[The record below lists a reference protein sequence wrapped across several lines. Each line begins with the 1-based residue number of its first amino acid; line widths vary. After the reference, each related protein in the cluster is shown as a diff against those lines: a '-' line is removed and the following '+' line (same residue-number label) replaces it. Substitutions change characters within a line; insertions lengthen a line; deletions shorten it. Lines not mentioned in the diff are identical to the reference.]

1 MADFLM
7 PSLGADMDS
16 GTIIEWLVAPGD
28 EVHRGDIVAV
38 VDTAKAAIEVECF
51 TSGTVEEIL
60 VPPGTSVAVGTPLA
74 RIGSAE
80 PETEPERPVAPVPE
94 PPVPAVPA
102 QRAEH
107 PRKAAIDLA
116 SPPARAF
123 AAQVGVELGTV
134 RGTGRGGRITHA
146 DVERARP
153 KRLTAKIGDRR
164 LTISPYARRLARER
178 GIDLGSLTPSAP
190 DGALHARD
198 IPAVT
203 APSTTPVT
211 EAPRH
216 TADPAALRQA
226 IAALMARSK
235 REIPHYYLSATID
248 LKAATDWLREHNLKV
263 PVPERIV
270 PAALLLKATALAAV
284 KVPEVNG
291 HWIDGAFRPS
301 AEVHLG
307 VAVALRG
314 GGLVAPAIADADQLS
329 LPETMQR
336 LRDLVSRTR
345 SGSLR
350 SRELTTAT
358 LTVTDLGDN
367 GVESVHGVIHPPQVA
382 LAGFG
387 AITRR
392 PCAVDDL
399 IGVRPLVTA
408 TLAGDHRATDGA
420 TGARFLK
427 IVTALLQK
435 PEEL

>member
-28 EVHRGDIVAV
+28 KVQRGDIVAV

-80 PETEPERPVAPVPE
+80 AGSEPEPPVAPLPERPVPALPE
-94 PPVPAVPA
+94 
-102 QRAEH
+102 Q
-107 PRKAAIDLA
+107 PRRSTIELA
-116 SPPARAF
+116 SPPARSF
-123 AAQVGVELGTV
+123 AAQVGVDLETV
-134 RGTGRGGRITHA
+134 RGTGRDGRITHA

-153 KRLTAKIGDRR
+153 DRR
-164 LTISPYARRLARER
+164 AIEIGGGRLKISPYARRLARER
-178 GIDLGSLTPSAP
+178 RVDLSSLEPGSADGALRARDLPAITPASTTPSAEP
-190 DGALHARD
+190 
-198 IPAVT
+198 
-203 APSTTPVT
+203 
-211 EAPRH
+211 PRH
-216 TADPAALRQA
+216 TADPVALRQT

-248 LKAATDWLREHNLKV
+248 LKAATDWLREYNLAV
-263 PVPERIV
+263 PVTERVV

-284 KVPEVNG
+284 KVPELNG
-291 HWIDGAFRPS
+291 HWKDGAFRPS

-314 GGLVAPAIADADQLS
+314 GGLIAPAIADADRLS
-329 LPETMQR
+329 LPETMRR

-350 SRELTTAT
+350 GQELTTAT
-358 LTVTDLGDN
+358 ITVTDLGDN
-367 GVESVHGVIHPPQVA
+367 GVEAVHGVIHPPQVA
-382 LAGFG
+382 LVGFG
-387 AITRR
+387 AITPR
-392 PCAVDDL
+392 PCAVGDL
-399 IGVRPLVTA
+399 IGIRPLVTA

-427 IVTALLQK
+427 TVTALLQK

>member
-16 GTIIEWLVAPGD
+16 GTVIEWLVAPGD

-74 RIGSAE
+74 RIGSTETGKE
-80 PETEPERPVAPVPE
+80 PEAPTEPAPVPAPRAE
-94 PPVPAVPA
+94 PPRRVALGSA
-102 QRAEH
+102 
-107 PRKAAIDLA
+107 D
-116 SPPARAF
+116 PPARAF
-123 AAQVGVELGTV
+123 AAQVGVDLGTV
-134 RGTGRGGRITHA
+134 HGTGRDGRITHA

-153 KRLTAKIGDRR
+153 RRRTAEIGARPFKV
-164 LTISPYARRLARER
+164 SPYARRLATER
-178 GIDLGSLTPSAP
+178 GIDLGALEPSAA

-198 IPAVT
+198 LPAVAPPST
-203 APSTTPVT
+203 APVAEP
-211 EAPRH
+211 PRH
-216 TADPAALRQA
+216 TVDPAALRQT
-226 IAALMARSK
+226 IATLMARSK
-235 REIPHYYLSATID
+235 REIPHYYLSTTID
-248 LKAATDWLREHNLKV
+248 LKAATDWLREHNLKA
-263 PVPERIV
+263 PIPERIV
-270 PAALLLKATALAAV
+270 PAALLLKATAVAAR
-284 KVPEVNG
+284 KVPELNG

-301 AEVHLG
+301 AEIHLG
-307 VAVALRG
+307 VAVAVRG
-314 GGLVAPAIADADQLS
+314 GGLIAPAIADADQLS
-329 LPETMQR
+329 LPEMMRR
-336 LRDLVSRTR
+336 LRDLVSRAR

-382 LAGFG
+382 LVGFG
-387 AITRR
+387 AISRR
-392 PCAVDDL
+392 PFAVGDL
-399 IGVRPLVTA
+399 LGVRPLVTA

-427 IVTALLQK
+427 LVTTLLQK

>member
-16 GTIIEWLVAPGD
+16 GTVIEWLVAPGD

-74 RIGSAE
+74 RIGSAVPGKE
-80 PETEPERPVAPVPE
+80 PEAPTAPAPVPA
-94 PPVPAVPA
+94 P
-102 QRAEH
+102 RAEL
-107 PRKAAIDLA
+107 PRKIARGLA
-116 SPPARAF
+116 NPPARAF
-123 AAQVGVELGTV
+123 ATQVGVDLGTV
-134 RGTGRGGRITHA
+134 HGTGRDGRITHA
-146 DVERARP
+146 DVERARA
-153 KRLTAKIGDRR
+153 RHRTAEIGARPFKV
-164 LTISPYARRLARER
+164 SPYARRLATER
-178 GIDLGSLTPSAP
+178 GIDLGSLEPSAA

-198 IPAVT
+198 LPAVT
-203 APSTTPVT
+203 PPSTAPVT
-211 EAPRH
+211 EPPRH
-216 TADPAALRQA
+216 TVDPAALRQT
-226 IAALMARSK
+226 IATLMARSK
-235 REIPHYYLSATID
+235 REIPHYYLSTTID
-248 LKAATDWLREHNLKV
+248 LKAATDWLREHNLKA
-263 PVPERIV
+263 PIPERIV
-270 PAALLLKATALAAV
+270 PAALLLKATAVAARE
-284 KVPEVNG
+284 VPELNG
-291 HWIDGAFRPS
+291 HWVDGAFRPS
-301 AEVHLG
+301 AEIHLG
-307 VAVALRG
+307 VAVSLRG
-314 GGLVAPAIADADQLS
+314 GGLIAPAIADADQLS
-329 LPETMQR
+329 LPEMMRR
-336 LRDLVSRTR
+336 LRDLVSRAR

-387 AITRR
+387 AISRR
-392 PCAVDDL
+392 PFAVGDL
-399 IGVRPLVTA
+399 LGVRPLVTA

-427 IVTALLQK
+427 LVTALLQK